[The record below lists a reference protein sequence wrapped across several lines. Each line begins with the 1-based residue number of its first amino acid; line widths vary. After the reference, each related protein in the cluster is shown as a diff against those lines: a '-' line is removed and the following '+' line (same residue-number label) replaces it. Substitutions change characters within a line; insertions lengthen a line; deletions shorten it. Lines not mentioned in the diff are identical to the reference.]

1 MARGKH
7 KTISNRRQY
16 MWALS
21 EFSSPSTASPEYTST
36 SENQKADL
44 KFYLMKIIESFEED
58 INNSLK
64 EIQDNTIK
72 QVKELNKAIKDL
84 KVEIETKKLETK
96 TKTKAKQKQNHK
108 RR

>member
-1 MARGKH
+1 
-7 KTISNRRQY
+7 